1 MASRAITRRRP
12 TSLVTQRT
20 SITFLRHLDW
30 ILLLAAAAIT
40 AIGLE
45 MVETTTRL
53 DTVDLTP
60 RQQAFVAVGV
70 VGMAIMAAIPVD
82 AWRPVLWPLYVGVVG
97 SILAVQLVGF
107 GARGSE
113 RWIQLPGFQ
122 LQPSELGK
130 LLIVFA
136 LAGLLVA
143 RRDEIERASTV
154 AAAIALAGIPATLV
168 FIQPDLGTTLIYGVA
183 TLVVLFVA
191 GMRVRHLLVVLAL
204 VVALAATVVTVLPTV
219 GVDVLEP
226 YQQDRLTSFLN
237 PSADPAETGYNQY
250 QSRIAIGSGGMVG
263 KGTEG
268 ATQTNGAF
276 LPENHTDFVFASLG
290 EQRGFI
296 GGALLI
302 GLFTIVLW
310 RILRAVAISSSMFG
324 SLVAAGIFGWFLA
337 SLFINVGMT
346 IGVAPVTGIPL
357 PLVSYGGSGTISALL
372 ALGVVQSIVVRSR
385 MAGSRLS

>member
-1 MASRAITRRRP
+1 
-12 TSLVTQRT
+12 
-20 SITFLRHLDW
+20 
-30 ILLLAAAAIT
+30 
-40 AIGLE
+40 
-45 MVETTTRL
+45 
-53 DTVDLTP
+53 
-60 RQQAFVAVGV
+60 
-70 VGMAIMAAIPVD
+70 
-82 AWRPVLWPLYVGVVG
+82 
-97 SILAVQLVGF
+97 
-107 GARGSE
+107 
-113 RWIQLPGFQ
+113 
-122 LQPSELGK
+122 
-130 LLIVFA
+130 
-136 LAGLLVA
+136 
-143 RRDEIERASTV
+143 
-154 AAAIALAGIPATLV
+154 
-168 FIQPDLGTTLIYGVA
+168 
-183 TLVVLFVA
+183 VLFVA
-191 GMRVRHLLVVLAL
+191 GMRVRHLLVVVAL
-204 VVALAATVVTVLPTV
+204 VVALAATVVTVLPAV
-219 GVDVLEP
+219 GIDVLEP

-263 KGTEG
+263 KGAEG

-296 GGALLI
+296 GGALLL

-310 RILRAVAISSSMFG
+310 RTLRAIAISSSMFG

-357 PLVSYGGSGTISALL
+357 PLVSYGGSGTIAALL

>member
-1 MASRAITRRRP
+1 MSSRVITRRRP
-12 TSLVTQRT
+12 AAAVAQRT
-20 SITFLRHLDW
+20 SVVFLRHVDW
-30 ILLLAAAAIT
+30 VLLLACAAII
-40 AIGLE
+40 AVGLE
-45 MVETTTRL
+45 MVESTTRL
-53 DTVDLTP
+53 DPVDLTG
-60 RQQAFVAVGV
+60 RQQVFVAVGV
-70 VGMAIMAAIPVD
+70 VGMAVMAAIPVD
-82 AWRPVLWPLYVGVVG
+82 AWRRVLWPLYVGGVG

-130 LLIVFA
+130 LLVVFA

-143 RRDEIERASTV
+143 RRGEIERASTV
-154 AAAIALAGIPATLV
+154 LAAIALAGLPAMLV
-168 FIQPDLGTTLIYGVA
+168 FIQPDLGTTIVYGVE
-183 TLVVLFVA
+183 TIVVLFVA
-191 GMRVRHLLVVLAL
+191 GLRARHLLGMLAL
-204 VVALAATVVTVLPTV
+204 LVALIAIVLTVLPAA
-219 GVDVLEP
+219 GVEVLQP
-226 YQQDRLTSFLN
+226 YQQDRLTSFLD
-237 PSADPAETGYNQY
+237 PSADPTTSGYNQY
-250 QSRIAIGSGGMVG
+250 QSRIAIGSGGVVG
-263 KGTEG
+263 KGEEG
-268 ATQTNGAF
+268 ATQTSGAF

-296 GGALLI
+296 GGALLL

-310 RILRAVAISSSMFG
+310 RLLRAVALSSSMFG